1 MIGTAKTSMQV
12 SAVTLFP
19 EMFAA
24 ISGYGVS
31 GRAVKQGLVS
41 FNTVNPRDYAD
52 DKHRTVDDKA
62 YGGGPGMVMAV
73 EPLTS
78 AIRAAKSRLRQPAK
92 VLYLSPQGQPL
103 DQSMVERLAELP
115 SLVLLCGRYEGID
128 QRVIDSEVD
137 EEVSI
142 GDYVISGG
150 ELAAMVLLDAVIRQL
165 PGALGSAE
173 SAEQDSFAG
182 QGLLDHPH
190 YTRPEVVDGQAVP
203 EVLLSGDHKKIAE
216 WRFEQALEKT
226 LQRRPDLIDE
236 SKLDR
241 EQLALLKKLSNKI
254 SID

>member
-31 GRAVKQGLVS
+31 GRAIKQGLVS
-41 FNTVNPRDYAD
+41 FNKVNPRDYAD

-78 AIRAAKSRLRQPAK
+78 AIRAAKSGLRQPAK
-92 VLYLSPQGQPL
+92 VLYLSPQGRPL

-190 YTRPEVVDGQAVP
+190 YTRPEVVDDQAVP

-216 WRFEQALEKT
+216 WRFEQALQKT